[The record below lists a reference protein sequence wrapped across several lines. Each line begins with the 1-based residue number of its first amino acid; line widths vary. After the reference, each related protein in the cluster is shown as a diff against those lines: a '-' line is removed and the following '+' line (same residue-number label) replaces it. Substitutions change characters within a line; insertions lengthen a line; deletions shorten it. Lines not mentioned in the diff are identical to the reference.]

1 MSAAARVVIRT
12 DATATIGAGHAM
24 RCLALAGALRRQG
37 AKVLLYG
44 DVGTAIAGRYAEAGT
59 TVVEPTPGE
68 QTDRTLARK
77 RLAGLLSSDGP
88 AMAWAVFDGYGF
100 DADDHAAARRADARV
115 LVVDDYGHLPWYG
128 ADIILNQ
135 NISADAVPYAA
146 SPDCV
151 VLRGLKYV
159 LLRQEFEARGG
170 RAAACARGR
179 GAESLPE
186 VLVSM
191 GGADP
196 GNATLAILRALP
208 GDLLRRIRLHLLVGP
223 HNPHRDSLLHWVQA
237 SGAHAVIHSAV
248 RDMPSLLAGMDM
260 AVTAAGSTCWEL
272 MCMGLP
278 FVTVVLAENQRD
290 IAGRLDAEGVARSA
304 GALEGAAPEG
314 ATRAAALL
322 GELLD
327 DSAGA
332 QGRAEMAM
340 RLVDGRGALR
350 VAGAMLLDG
359 HFLRPVVAEDCEA
372 LWRLANDPSA
382 RAASFNSA
390 SIELADHRKWFARRL
405 VDPNVLLFLLVTGD
419 DEPVGYVRFE
429 RREHGWI
436 VSVALAPDA
445 RGRGLGSRLIARATA
460 LFRQQWNEPVTAL
473 VKADN
478 AASLAAFRRAGYVDA
493 DERPQNGLVARSLLF
508 A

>member
-1 MSAAARVVIRT
+1 MNSAVRVVIRA

-37 AKVLLYG
+37 AEVLLYG
-44 DVGTAIAGRYAEAGT
+44 DVGAAIAARYAEAGT

-68 QTDRTLARK
+68 QADRTLARS
-77 RLAGLLSSDGP
+77 RLAGLLASGGP

-100 DADDHAAARRADARV
+100 DADDHAAARRAGARV
-115 LVVDDYGHLPWYG
+115 LVVDDYGHLPCYD

-135 NISADAVPYAA
+135 NISADAVQYAA

-151 VLRGLKYV
+151 LLRGLKYV

-170 RAAACARGR
+170 HPAACERARAAL
-179 GAESLPE
+179 SPSE

-196 GNATLAILRALP
+196 GNATLAIVQALP
-208 GDLLRRIRLHLLVGP
+208 GELLRRIRLHLLVGP

-237 SGAHAVIHSAV
+237 SGAQALIHSAV
-248 RDMPSLLAGMDM
+248 RDMPALLAGMDM

-278 FVTVVLAENQRD
+278 FVTVVLAENQQA
-290 IAGRLDAEGVARSA
+290 IAERLDAQGVARSG
-304 GALEGAAPEG
+304 GALEGTAPEG
-314 ATRAAALL
+314 AARAAALL
-322 GELLD
+322 RDLLD
-327 DSAGA
+327 DPASARS
-332 QGRAEMAM
+332 RAETAT
-340 RLVDGRGALR
+340 RLVDGQGALR
-350 VAGAMLLDG
+350 VAGVMLLDG
-359 HFLRPVVAEDCEA
+359 HFLRPVVAKDCEA

-390 SIELADHRKWFARRL
+390 PIEFADHCAWFARRL
-405 VDPNVLLFLLVTGD
+405 VDLDSVLLLLVTAEN
-419 DEPVGYVRFE
+419 EPVGYVRFE
-429 RREHGWI
+429 RREHGWT
-436 VSVALAPDA
+436 VSVALAPGT
-445 RGRGLGSRLIARATA
+445 RGKGLGSRLIASGSA

-493 DERPQNGLVARSLLF
+493 GERSQNGLIARSLLF